1 MEGVKKMYVG
11 IESSLQISKAWE
23 QKRSMKRACCGF
35 PSSMRIDFRGLTF
48 SSTLINILVRMRV
61 SSLTKAEMSTGG
73 IDVYNVEANR
83 ECW

>member
-23 QKRSMKRACCGF
+23 QKRSMERACGF
-35 PSSMRIDFRGLTF
+35 PSSLRIDFRGSTF
-48 SSTLINILVRMRV
+48 SSTLIHILVRMRV

-73 IDVYNVEANR
+73 IDVYCVEANR